1 MCEREETERE
11 DEQVNN
17 REGSLAG
24 GGEMVRSR
32 SSQFRPRQKN
42 KIIKRKRKGKGKGK
56 KKVEA
61 GLARTQCSKRRTQA
75 RLIDDLNLL
84 SILQ

>member
-56 KKVEA
+56 KRWRLVWLGPSAANA
-61 GLARTQCSKRRTQA
+61 GPKLG
-75 RLIDDLNLL
+75 
-84 SILQ
+84 